1 MAFAYASFGTPAL
14 PAWYS
19 EFERQ
24 CYAAGQAWAQAG
36 QEKLPTSV
44 KVGDRDVP
52 VVRSRHEF
60 AKAFVAG
67 WKSVRQRRGPGR

>member
-1 MAFAYASFGTPAL
+1 MTYAASFGTPTL
-14 PAWYS
+14 PDWYG

-24 CYAAGQAWAQAG
+24 CYAAGQSWAQAG
-36 QEKLPTSV
+36 NEKLPASV
-44 KVGDRDVP
+44 QVGDRDVP

-67 WKSVRQRRGPGR
+67 FKSIRK